1 MIGGFP
7 DSIGGQV
14 HRSCFEIG
22 LVIFAE
28 ETAWQARLVVLV
40 NLVVHLELN
49 TRDNHMSISTAFG
62 QDRPQITFCT
72 SKTTDSNHIVAGSIL
87 LLLALPSTCIGAFG
101 LLVVLAGLLKQRL
114 SAVSRKDSL
123 SSKDNLI
130 ETRTKIIVGAMP

>member
-1 MIGGFP
+1 M
-7 DSIGGQV
+7 
-14 HRSCFEIG
+14 
-22 LVIFAE
+22 
-28 ETAWQARLVVLV
+28 LV
-40 NLVVHLELN
+40 NLVVQVHLELN

-62 QDRPQITFCT
+62 QDRPQITFYT
-72 SKTTDSNHIVAGSIL
+72 SKTTDSNHSIVAGSIL
-87 LLLALPSTCIGAFG
+87 LLLALHSTCIGAFG